1 MKTVLQPVLRDSGSA
16 PAARR
21 PIGFLARAVLGRL
34 EGLEEGLLH
43 LRQGEQRWSFGRP
56 AADGLEAQV
65 EILDGSFWSAL
76 ALRGSVGAGESY
88 VRGEWRADDLPALVR
103 LLVRNRAAL
112 AGLEGGLAKLYAPA
126 LRLVHRL
133 RDNSRTGSRR
143 NIRAHYDLSNEFYAL
158 FLDPTLT
165 YSCGIFGPGATT
177 LEAAQRAKIDRA
189 CRKLELSPRDHLL
202 EIGTGWGALAI
213 HAAREYGCRVTTTTI
228 SERQRELA
236 AARIRAA
243 GLEDRITLLSSDY
256 RDLEGRFDKLV
267 SIEMIEAVGARH
279 LETFVATCA
288 RLLVPQGQ
296 MLLQA
301 ITIDDRL
308 YAEALRSVDFIQR
321 YVFPGAFIP
330 SVDAIHS
337 AAVRRSDL
345 RLFHLEEIGPH
356 YVPTLAAW
364 RHALLERADGVRA
377 LGFDDELLRLFEFYF
392 AYCEGGYAERQLGN
406 VQMLFTKPLCRRAPM
421 LDAGDCSPCGPGF

>member
-1 MKTVLQPVLRDSGSA
+1 MKTVLQPVLREASAA

-21 PIGFLARAVLGRL
+21 PIGLAARAVLGRL
-34 EGLEEGLLH
+34 AGLDEGLLH
-43 LRQGEQRWSFGRP
+43 LRQGDRRWTFGRP

-65 EILDGSFWSAL
+65 EVLDGAFWSSL
-76 ALRGSVGAGESY
+76 ALRGSIGAGESY

-112 AGLEGGLAKLYAPA
+112 EGLEGGLARLAAPA
-126 LRLVHRL
+126 LRFVHRL
-133 RDNSRTGSRR
+133 RDNSRAGSRR
-143 NIRAHYDLSNEFYAL
+143 NIRAHYDLSNEFFAL
-158 FLDPTLT
+158 FLDPTMT
-165 YSCGIFGPGATT
+165 YSCAIFGPGAAT
-177 LEAAQRAKIDRA
+177 LEAAQRAKIDRV
-189 CRKLELSPRDHLL
+189 CRKLELSPDDHLL

-236 AARIRAA
+236 ATRIRAA
-243 GLEDRITLLSSDY
+243 GLEDRITLLGSDY
-256 RDLEGRFDKLV
+256 RDLEGRFDKLA

-279 LETFVATCA
+279 LDTFLSTCA
-288 RLLVPQGQ
+288 RLLAPDGQ

-308 YAEALRSVDFIQR
+308 YAGALRSVDFIQR

-337 AAVRRSDL
+337 AAVRQSDL
-345 RLFHLEEIGPH
+345 RLFHLEELGPH
-356 YVPTLAAW
+356 YAPTLAAW
-364 RHALLERADGVRA
+364 RQALLERADEVCA
-377 LGFDDELLRLFEFYF
+377 LGFDDELVRLYEFYF

-406 VQMLFTKPLCRRAPM
+406 VQMLFTKPRCRRDPFLETAT
-421 LDAGDCSPCGPGF
+421 SPCCPGF